1 MLSWWFQGLVLLD
14 VPFVYLFP
22 LNDPIS
28 KISDSVILR
37 PVEVDTDPPW
47 MNCQFVITNLRTTNS
62 RMIVPTDMQLWDTI
76 LDAYETQGILTTD
89 DPFSAGRIVRNF
101 IFTAWEDHI
110 YRRYYVNKTVWVSGL
125 DDSHKLRDITPEDRN
140 AALERSHKIASE
152 YQNLRDL
159 WQYFHQDTLDLHW
172 ILQVFGFDEVK
183 SLPPQSHE
191 QSNAALALEPR
202 RWRRLQEYMNFL
214 DELISGNMAMFA
226 QRAVMEEAFASRL
239 QAYDSL
245 KQTQAA
251 NKQAAAANRT
261 ARSSGQLAKIATV
274 AVPCTLATSIFSMN
288 GDFAAGEPLFFVY
301 WCVALPLTFAML
313 AWTLQQDF
321 QEWRKK
327 SGKHLE
333 EVGVEHSLS
342 SDRSSM
348 NYSSK

>member
-1 MLSWWFQGLVLLD
+1 MD

-22 LNDPIS
+22 LNDPITE
-28 KISDSVILR
+28 ISDPAILR
-37 PVEVDTDPPW
+37 PVEVDEDPPLI
-47 MNCQFVITNLRTTNS
+47 NCQFVVTNLRTTNS
-62 RMIVPTDMQLWDTI
+62 RIIIPNHMLLWDTI
-76 LDAYETQGILTTD
+76 LEAYETQGILITD
-89 DPFSAGRIVRNF
+89 DPFSSGRIIRSF
-101 IFTAWEDHI
+101 IFTAWENYIHGQ
-110 YRRYYVNKTVWVSGL
+110 YYINKTVWVSGL

-152 YQNLRDL
+152 YQNLRHL
-159 WQYFHQDTLDLHW
+159 RQQLHQDTLDLRR

-183 SLPPQSHE
+183 SLPPQSDE
-191 QSNAALALEPR
+191 QSNAGLALEPR

-226 QRAVMEEAFASRL
+226 QRAVVEEAFASRL

-274 AVPCTLATSIFSMN
+274 AVPCTLAASIFSMN

-321 QEWRKK
+321 QEWRKR

-333 EVGVEHSLS
+333 EVEGEHSLS
-342 SDRSSM
+342 SDRSSRY
-348 NYSSK
+348 YSSE